1 MLKNAINSLSALI
14 LVVSSA
20 PTLAQS
26 AETDS
31 VAALATQKI
40 TDAAIAN
47 RYTLTQDGNR
57 FSGPAWEKLLEEGRN
72 AQFFLIGEEHG
83 VAENPKLSAA
93 LFAELAKSGYT
104 KIVIETSPTMA
115 RLLDDAAS
123 DNGVGGLQKLF
134 AEPGGEPAFF
144 GMKEEAEFVAQAR
157 AALADKN
164 SLFWG
169 VDYEVTGDRQLIKR
183 LKQKQKPD
191 AAVAVLDKLAS
202 ESGALWEKHAA
213 TGGPQHIFSFAGDPQ
228 IVRDLRA
235 AWPDR
240 DNETSAILDTLE
252 ETLEINRLYLNGQNW
267 QSNQRR
273 ADLIRANFLRH
284 WQAEQVDGRPPR
296 LMAKMGASHLVR
308 GRSYTEAFDLG
319 ALLPELAAMEGGHSF
334 NVMVLPGKGSLT
346 AVFDP
351 TNFSFKAA
359 PAKDGY
365 AKGIEPVLDA
375 AMQDQFTLIDLRPL
389 RSVIR
394 PGKMQNDQ
402 NLVRLIFGYDMLL
415 VMSGSTAS
423 SELIHD

>member
-1 MLKNAINSLSALI
+1 MLKIVKIALSALM
-14 LVVSSA
+14 LVTPCA
-20 PTLAQS
+20 PSLAQS
-26 AETDS
+26 GESDAA
-31 VAALATQKI
+31 AALASRKI
-40 TDAAIAN
+40 TDAAMVN
-47 RYTLTQDGNR
+47 RYTLAFDGDR
-57 FSGPAWEKLLEEGRN
+57 FAGSAWEKLLEEGRA

-83 VAENPKLSAA
+83 IAENPKLSAA

-115 RLLDDAAS
+115 QLLDHAAS
-123 DNGVGGLQKLF
+123 QNGVGGLQKLF

-144 GMKEEAEFVAQAR
+144 GMKEEAEFVGQAR
-157 AALADKN
+157 AAFSDKDP
-164 SLFWG
+164 LFWG

-183 LKQKQKPD
+183 LQQKQKPD
-191 AAVAVLDKLAS
+191 VAAAALAKLAS
-202 ESGALWEKHAA
+202 QSAALWEKHAA
-213 TGGPQHIFSFAGDPQ
+213 TGGPQYIFSFAGDPQ

-240 DNETSAILDTLE
+240 DDETSILLNTLE

-284 WQAEQVDGRPPR
+284 WQTELADGRSPR

-334 NVMVLPGKGSLT
+334 SIMVLPGKGSLT

-375 AMQDQFTLIDLRPL
+375 ARENEFTLIDLRPL
-389 RSVIR
+389 RTVIR
-394 PGKMQNDQ
+394 PGKMKDDQ
-402 NLVRLIFGYDMLL
+402 KLVRLIFGYDMLL